1 MRAEPDGVAEQVRE
15 AAAAGRRLFPRGAG
29 SWWPDAPRDASL
41 LDLRPFDALS
51 RFDVADLVATA
62 GAGCPLDQ
70 LGVRL
75 AEQGAWLALDP
86 PGISGR
92 TLGGALAA
100 GGGGPLA
107 AGYGPPRDQVLGMT
121 VVAGNGTTVR
131 IGGRV
136 VKNVAG
142 FDLAKVVI
150 GGHGGFGV
158 ITEINL
164 RLRARAEADA
174 TRAWSGSLAAV
185 AAATARLL
193 GSGTAP
199 AAFEVTSPPLS
210 AAVGYDRAWVLALR
224 AIGTAR
230 GVEEELDAA
239 ARTVTALHDCREITP
254 TPHTLHST
262 PWAEWQG
269 MVGSWPVVLRIG
281 SDPASWG
288 DAVAL
293 AGKHLGD
300 LLGVSVTVPRGT
312 VRVGAGSVAPAVV
325 HALRAALAGR
335 GWPVTLERADA
346 PTREAAGVWGALAPG
361 VRQLTDALRATFD
374 PNGVFAVPL
383 VA

>member
-1 MRAEPDGVAEQVRE
+1 MHAAPDGIAEQVRR
-15 AAAAGRRLFPRGAG
+15 AAGDGRRLYPRGTG
-29 SWWPDAPRDASL
+29 RWWPDPPPDASP
-41 LDLRPFDALS
+41 LDLTPWGAVS

-62 GAGCPLDQ
+62 GAGCRLD
-70 LGVRL
+70 RL
-75 AEQGAWLALDP
+75 ATALGEQGAWLALDP
-86 PGISGR
+86 PGPADR

-142 FDLAKVVI
+142 FDLAKAVI

-158 ITEINL
+158 ITEVHL

-174 TRAWSGSLAAV
+174 TRAWAGSLGAV
-185 AAATARLL
+185 AAASARLL
-193 GSGTAP
+193 RAGAAP
-199 AAFEVTSPPLS
+199 HAFEALSPPLAGS
-210 AAVGYDRAWVLALR
+210 LGLGDGWTLALR

-230 GVEEELDAA
+230 AAEEELEAA
-239 ARTVTALHDCREITP
+239 AQVVTEAGDCREVTP
-254 TPHTLHST
+254 TPYTPHPT
-262 PWAEWQG
+262 PWEGWRG
-269 MVGSWPVVLRIG
+269 VVGSWPVILRVG
-281 SDPASWG
+281 ADPAAWT
-288 DAVAL
+288 DAVT
-293 AGKHLGD
+293 LGVERLGL

-312 VRVGAGSVAPAVV
+312 VRIGADHATPDAVRG
-325 HALRAALAGR
+325 LRAVAARR

-346 PTREAAGVWGALAPG
+346 TTRQAVGVWGALAPG
-361 VRQLTDALRATFD
+361 VRRLTEALRATYD

-383 VA
+383 LA